1 MFAVECWNKCI
12 QVYISI
18 DMSFNSKY
26 YLFAIG
32 TTETLSSRECLKNAT
47 FDRAYHTD
55 IQKRISLELLLADIA
70 TFLG

>member
-1 MFAVECWNKCI
+1 
-12 QVYISI
+12 
-18 DMSFNSKY
+18 MSFNSKY